1 MSTQAAAAPTTLI
14 TQALKDSL
22 NVWSEP
28 QVSHTVDHSD
38 IRKWAIAVYW
48 PDVPPKLF
56 WDEAYAKT
64 TKYKGIIAPREFN
77 PFAWPAIRPAD
88 RAPKPAK
95 RAVGERSMNGGQT
108 ETYGVQ
114 VRPGD
119 VITAKTALVKMEEKV
134 GKLGLT
140 LYKSTETRWTN
151 QKGEFVRS
159 RVSISIVY

>member
-1 MSTQAAAAPTTLI
+1 MSAEAATAPTTLI

-28 QVSHTVDHSD
+28 EVSHPVDRSD
-38 IRKWAIAVYW
+38 LRKWAIAVYW
-48 PDVPPKLF
+48 PDVPPRIF
-56 WDEAYAKT
+56 WDEDYAGT
-64 TKYKGIIAPREFN
+64 TKFGGIIAPREFN

-88 RAPKPAK
+88 RAPRPAK
-95 RAVGERSMNGGQT
+95 RSVGERTMNGGQK
-108 ETYGVQ
+108 EVYGVP

-119 VITAKTALVKMEEKV
+119 VITSKIALVHMEEKV

-159 RVSISIVY
+159 RISISIVY